1 LFDKVRAI
9 QQAPDMEGDAS
20 DFEDE
25 QQGSA
30 LLPMLYDELRKI
42 ARGQMS
48 RESGPQTLSA
58 TALVHEAWLRVGGE
72 VRWQSRRHFFGAA
85 AEAMRRI
92 LIERARAKATLKRG
106 GEFERVDLDGLEIEA
121 PSAVEDLLLL
131 DEALAKLMREDH
143 ETAEIVSLRYFAGL
157 KWSEIAEMTGLS
169 ERELNRQW
177 EYARAWLRAEMS
189 A

>member
-1 LFDKVRAI
+1 MDERAPHPEAETNTSELI
-9 QQAPDMEGDAS
+9 PVVYE
-20 DFEDE
+20 
-25 QQGSA
+25 
-30 LLPMLYDELRKI
+30 ELRKI

-92 LIERARAKATLKRG
+92 LIERARAKARMKRG
-106 GEFERVDLDGLEIEA
+106 GAFERVELEDLEIEA
-121 PSAVEDLLLL
+121 PTTGEDLIAL
-131 DEALAKLMREDH
+131 DEALAKFMREDP
-143 ETAEIVSLRYFAGL
+143 EAAEIVSLRYFAGL
-157 KWSEIAEMTGLS
+157 KWSEIAEMTGMS

-177 EYARAWLRAEMS
+177 EYARAWLRTEMS

>member
-1 LFDKVRAI
+1 MDERAFHAEPETNTSELI
-9 QQAPDMEGDAS
+9 PVVYE
-20 DFEDE
+20 
-25 QQGSA
+25 
-30 LLPMLYDELRKI
+30 ELRKI
-42 ARGQMS
+42 ASGQMS

-92 LIERARAKATLKRG
+92 MIERARAKARIKRG
-106 GEFERVDLDGLEIEA
+106 GEFERVELSEVEIATPTTGEELIA
-121 PSAVEDLLLL
+121 L
-131 DEALAKLMREDH
+131 DEALAKFMREDS
-143 ETAEIVSLRYFAGL
+143 EAAEIVSLRYFAGL
-157 KWSEIAEMTGLS
+157 KWSEIAEMTGMS

-177 EYARAWLRAEMS
+177 EYARAWLRTEMS